1 MRNTEL
7 RQIEK
12 QGLHQLSNEEKIEL
26 FINNDFDKL
35 VKCHSLYLIKIAKET
50 THDAELIKEHFSI
63 LLEGLLSGLNSFD
76 KDKSPYITQ
85 YIIKCAKNRLN
96 QHFLS
101 LTMKKRNAKTVN
113 YEDVSYDIYEE
124 EEEMSQEEIN
134 NILDNIFTFLNYKE
148 QKLLTYVRDGLN
160 NREIAEL
167 YGVTHQAIS
176 LKLIKIMKK
185 IKHITKKLN
194 IQYG

>member
-1 MRNTEL
+1 
-7 RQIEK
+7 
-12 QGLHQLSNEEKIEL
+12 
-26 FINNDFDKL
+26 
-35 VKCHSLYLIKIAKET
+35 
-50 THDAELIKEHFSI
+50 
-63 LLEGLLSGLNSFD
+63 
-76 KDKSPYITQ
+76 
-85 YIIKCAKNRLN
+85 
-96 QHFLS
+96 
-101 LTMKKRNAKTVN
+101 MKKRNAKTVN